1 MILFKKN
8 GREVFVLSD
17 IMFRATVMKQEKW
30 CIFGVFCFSKRH
42 MRLCRQTLALC
53 RRETL

>member
-1 MILFKKN
+1 MIIFKTN
-8 GREVFVLSD
+8 GKEVFVLSD
-17 IMFRATVMKQEKW
+17 IMFRVNVMKRGKW
-30 CIFGVFCFSKRH
+30 RILGAFCFSKRH